1 MHWQLDVMQA
11 LDRLTLMKECVF
23 FVLVAAAV
31 ASPLQGTQS
40 DLDTRS
46 PDQSVRA
53 FGAPDFPDQFLGPMH
68 KRFNFNFLRTWQ
80 PLPNGDVLPV
90 RRYHI
95 QQPGES
101 TPLADIVL
109 APEEEKRRS
118 EQRRII
124 QNRLLCMAALS
135 NPMACNEI

>member
-1 MHWQLDVMQA
+1 MHWRLDVMQA
-11 LDRLTLMKECVF
+11 LDRLTLMKECMF
-23 FVLVAAAV
+23 FVLVAAAM
-31 ASPLQGTQS
+31 ASPLQVPQS
-40 DLDTRS
+40 DTRS
-46 PDQSVRA
+46 SDQGVRA
-53 FGAPDFPDQFLGPMH
+53 FGAPDFPEQFLGPMH

-90 RRYHI
+90 RRYHT

-101 TPLADIVL
+101 SPSAEIVL
-109 APEEEKRRS
+109 APEEVKRRS

-124 QNRLLCMAALS
+124 QNRLLCMAALA